1 MISGADMTTASATAR
16 IEVFRPGTFKSME
29 GIELTY
35 TAADLKAMADGY
47 DYETAPAPVVVGHPS
62 TDAPAFAWAESFDFD
77 ATTNR
82 LYATVS
88 EINPAFAEE
97 VKKGTYKKVS
107 LQLFSP
113 DQAANPTP
121 GTWYP
126 KHIGF
131 LGGAAPAVSG
141 LKNVAFSSSEGSATF
156 ASSFGERGFE
166 ETASIMRSLRDF
178 IIEKFGMEDA
188 DKALP
193 AYRLEWLSETEIE
206 KQPVSHPSFSAPV
219 VPPLKEPAPVT
230 TPNPSFAAQEADLKA
245 REERIKKREAD
256 AAHAENVSFA
266 EGLVSDGKLLP
277 DSKNKVVSIL
287 DALPAETAV
296 SFAAGETAVPVAK
309 ALRDILAAQPKM
321 VSFGAYDMQ
330 EPGKADT
337 ASFASDGKP
346 VDPSGMELHAKAAA
360 YQKNHPGTD
369 WLSAV
374 AAVS

>member
-1 MISGADMTTASATAR
+1 MTTASATAR

-35 TAADLKAMADGY
+35 TAADLRAMADGY

-62 TDAPAFAWAESFDFD
+62 TDAPAFAWAKSFDFD

-82 LYATVS
+82 LYATVD

-97 VKKGTYKKVS
+97 VKKGAYKKVS

-113 DQAANPTP
+113 DQPANPTP

-141 LKNVAFSSSEGSATF
+141 LKNIAFSSSEGSATF

-206 KQPVSHPSFSAPV
+206 KQPISRTSFSAPV

-230 TPNPSFAAQEADLKA
+230 TPNTSFAAQEADLKV

-277 DSKNKVVSIL
+277 DSKDKVVSIL
-287 DALPAETAV
+287 DALPAETSV

-309 ALRDILAAQPKM
+309 ALRDILAAQPKI
-321 VSFGAYDMQ
+321 VSFGAFDMP
-330 EPGKADT
+330 EIPGSGGRP
-337 ASFASDGKP
+337 ASFSADGKQ
-346 VDPSGMELHAKAAA
+346 VDPGGMELHAKAEA
-360 YQKNHPGTD
+360 YQRQHPGTD
-369 WLSAV
+369 YLDAV
-374 AAVS
+374 RAVS